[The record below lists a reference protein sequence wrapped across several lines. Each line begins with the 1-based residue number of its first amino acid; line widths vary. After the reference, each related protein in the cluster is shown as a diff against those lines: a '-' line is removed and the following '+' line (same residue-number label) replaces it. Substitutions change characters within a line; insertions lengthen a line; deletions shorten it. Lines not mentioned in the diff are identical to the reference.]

1 MVDFPDARR
10 FGVVF
15 QAEDADRISNF
26 IRVETWLRTVPDVVE
41 DTMSAATQRAL
52 QLALFING
60 PTDTSLIHNVSKE
73 LQTILL
79 SSDGWDAA
87 DAMLAHPDFA
97 VRFQGA
103 LSLQIKLNK
112 QGSDLGNEEAD
123 ELLKRMVSWLVS
135 HTLVLITIAY
145 M

>member
-10 FGVVF
+10 DGVVF
-15 QAEDADRISNF
+15 QAEDADLISNL
-26 IRVETWLRTVPDVVE
+26 IRVETWLCTVPDVLGG
-41 DTMSAATQRAL
+41 TMSAVTQRAL

-60 PTDTSLIHNVSKE
+60 PTDTSLIHDVSKE

-87 DAMLAHPDFA
+87 NAMLAHPDFA

-135 HTLVLITIAY
+135 HILVFALILY
-145 M
+145 V